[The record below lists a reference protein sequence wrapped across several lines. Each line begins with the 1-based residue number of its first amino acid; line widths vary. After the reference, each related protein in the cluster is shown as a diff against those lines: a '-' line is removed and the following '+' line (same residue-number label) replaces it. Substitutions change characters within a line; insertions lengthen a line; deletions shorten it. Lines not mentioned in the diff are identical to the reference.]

1 MYAHAHIYTW
11 ELCIYDTLW
20 VCVNTTLHVYIN
32 MYKYCV
38 NVYAHTHIYMYAYM
52 HTHVNMYAILN
63 TMLQIP
69 WAVRYI
75 SLLQHTATPF
85 KVRCIALLQH
95 AATRCN
101 NVVDCVTGAKNDT
114 AHTEILHTLAYAHWD
129 REDAARRGAWQCIAL
144 LQHTATN
151 CSTDLGSVNGMMYYT
166 THLETLH
173 TYVLDIPGEKGRSE
187 TRSMAMHHT
196 AATHCNTVL
205 DSVNDIM

>member
-1 MYAHAHIYTW
+1 MCKHYIACVYKYVQILCKCVCTHAYIY
-11 ELCIYDTLW
+11 
-20 VCVNTTLHVYIN
+20 VCV
-32 MYKYCV
+32 
-38 NVYAHTHIYMYAYM
+38 YAYTRKYVCNLE
-52 HTHVNMYAILN
+52 HNV
-63 TMLQIP
+63 
-69 WAVRYI
+69 
-75 SLLQHTATPF
+75 LLQHTATPF

-114 AHTEILHTLAYAHWD
+114 THTEILHTLAYTHWD

-151 CSTDLGSVNGMMYYT
+151 CSTDLGSMNGMMYYT

-173 TYVLDIPGEKGRSE
+173 TYVLDIPGEKVRSE
-187 TRSMAMHHT
+187 TRSITMHHT